1 MHARSIASGL
11 ACLLLSAVVALGGG
25 SAQADEWPAKPI
37 HIIVPFPAGGGTD
50 VLQRY
55 YANKLAKA
63 LNQTVVVENV
73 GGASGAIGGARVAR
87 AAPDGYTILGTVVT
101 SVTLLPHQQKLSYDS
116 IEDFIGVARLS
127 ESVGYIGINRKTGI
141 TTLRELIDRARTEPS
156 KYRYASAGVGSILE
170 LRMEE
175 LNHVAGI
182 KLEHIPYQG
191 GSAYLSDFISGR
203 VDLIADGSLVR
214 PQVEKGVASVIAI
227 IGDKRV
233 AEYPDVP
240 TVQEVV
246 PGYQAPPSWQVYL
259 VPKGT
264 PASIVKRLA
273 AEVRKIS
280 QEPDTAVFLAN
291 LVQVPL
297 ADDESTDLDRML
309 RQSYDTLGQAAVRLG
324 LKK

>member
-1 MHARSIASGL
+1 MHARSIASSL
-11 ACLLLSAVVALGGG
+11 VCPLLSAVLTLGAATAL
-25 SAQADEWPAKPI
+25 ADDWPAKPV

-101 SVTLLPHQQKLSYDS
+101 SVTLLPHQQKLPYDA
-116 IEDFIGVARLS
+116 IGDFTGVARLS

-141 TTLRELIDRARTEPS
+141 TSLKELIDRARPGPG

-175 LNHVAGI
+175 LNHAAGI
-182 KLEHIPYQG
+182 VLEHVPYQG
-191 GSAYLSDFISGR
+191 GSAYLSDFIAGR
-203 VDLIADGSLVR
+203 VDIIADGSLVK
-214 PQVEKGVASVIAI
+214 PQVEKGVANVIAT
-227 IGDKRV
+227 IGDKRT

-240 TVQEVV
+240 TVQEIVTA
-246 PGYQAPPSWQVYL
+246 YQAPPSWQVYL

-264 PASIVKRLA
+264 PTSIVKRLA

-280 QEPDTAVFLAN
+280 QEPNTAVFLAN

-297 ADDESTDLDRML
+297 ADDENTDLDRML

-324 LKK
+324 LKR

>member
-1 MHARSIASGL
+1 MHSRSIASGL
-11 ACLLLSAVVALGGG
+11 VCLLVSAVLALG
-25 SAQADEWPAKPI
+25 ARTAEADDWPAKPV
-37 HIIVPFPAGGGTD
+37 HIVVPFPAGGGTD

-101 SVTLLPHQQKLSYDS
+101 SVTLLPHQQKLPYDA
-116 IEDFIGVARLS
+116 IGDFTCVARLS
-127 ESVGYIGINRKTGI
+127 ESVGYLGINARTGI
-141 TTLRELIDRARTEPS
+141 TSLKQLIERARAEPG

-175 LNHVAGI
+175 LNHTAGI
-182 KLEHIPYQG
+182 VLEHVPYQG
-191 GSAYLSDFISGR
+191 GSAYLSDFIAGR

-214 PQVEKGVASVIAI
+214 PQVEKGVARVIAI
-227 IGDKRV
+227 IGGKRV

-240 TVQEVV
+240 TVQEIV
-246 PGYQAPPSWQVYL
+246 PAYQAPPSWQVYL

-264 PASIVKRLA
+264 PPAVVKRLA

-280 QEPDTAVFLAN
+280 RDPDTATFLAT
-291 LVQVPL
+291 LVQEPL
-297 ADDESTDLDRML
+297 ADPEDTDFDRML
-309 RQSYDTLGQAAVRLG
+309 RQSYDSLGQAAARLG

>member
-1 MHARSIASGL
+1 MHSRSIASGL
-11 ACLLLSAVVALGGG
+11 VCLLVSAVLALG
-25 SAQADEWPAKPI
+25 ARTAEADDWPAKPV
-37 HIIVPFPAGGGTD
+37 HIVVPFPAGGGTD

-63 LNQTVVVENV
+63 LNQTVVIENV

-101 SVTLLPHQQKLSYDS
+101 SVTLLPHQQKLPYDA
-116 IEDFIGVARLS
+116 IGDFTGVARLS
-127 ESVGYIGINRKTGI
+127 ESVGYLGINRKTGI
-141 TTLRELIDRARTEPS
+141 TSLKELIDRARAEPG

-175 LNHVAGI
+175 LNHAAGI
-182 KLEHIPYQG
+182 VLEHIPYQG
-191 GSAYLSDFISGR
+191 GSAYLSDFIAGR
-203 VDLIADGSLVR
+203 VDIIADGSLVK
-214 PQVEKGVASVIAI
+214 PQVEKGVANIIAT
-227 IGDKRV
+227 IGDRRT

-240 TVQEVV
+240 TVQEIVAA
-246 PGYQAPPSWQVYL
+246 YQAPPSWQVYL

-264 PASIVKRLA
+264 PTSIVKRLA

-280 QEPDTAVFLAN
+280 QEPDTAAFLAN

-297 ADDESTDLDRML
+297 ADDENTELDRML
-309 RQSYDTLGQAAVRLG
+309 RQSYDTLGQAAARLG

>member
-1 MHARSIASGL
+1 MLSRSIASGL
-11 ACLLLSAVVALGGG
+11 VCLLVSAVLALG
-25 SAQADEWPAKPI
+25 ARTAEAEDWPAKPV
-37 HIIVPFPAGGGTD
+37 HIVVPFPAGGGTD

-55 YANKLAKA
+55 YASKLAKA

-101 SVTLLPHQQKLSYDS
+101 SVTLLPHQQKLPYDA
-116 IEDFIGVARLS
+116 IGDFTGVARLS
-127 ESVGYIGINRKTGI
+127 ESVGYVGINRKTGI
-141 TTLRELIDRARTEPS
+141 TSLKELIDRARAEPG

-175 LNHVAGI
+175 LNHTAGI
-182 KLEHIPYQG
+182 VLEHVPYQG
-191 GSAYLSDFISGR
+191 GSAYLSDFIAGR
-203 VDLIADGSLVR
+203 VDIIADGSLVK
-214 PQVEKGVASVIAI
+214 PQVEKGVASVIAV

-240 TVQEVV
+240 TVQEIV

-264 PASIVKRLA
+264 PTSIVKRLA

-297 ADDESTDLDRML
+297 ADGENTDLDRML
-309 RQSYDTLGQAAVRLG
+309 RQSYDKLGQAAARLG